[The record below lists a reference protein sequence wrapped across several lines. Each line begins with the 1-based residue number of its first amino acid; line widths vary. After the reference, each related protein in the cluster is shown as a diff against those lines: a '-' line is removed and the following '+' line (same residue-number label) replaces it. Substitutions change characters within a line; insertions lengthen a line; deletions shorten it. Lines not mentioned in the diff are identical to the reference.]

1 MTRIVAGT
9 AGGRVLE
16 VPVRG
21 TRPTS
26 DRVREAVFSR
36 LEHQGSVDGAHVL
49 DLYAGSGALALEAMS
64 RGADDATLV
73 DAARAAVEVCRRN
86 VRALGLTRVRVAQQ
100 PAERFVR
107 EVPSRPWDL
116 VFLDPPYDVAASEL
130 VQVLGHLAQPGAL
143 APEAVVVVERRAR
156 DAEPSWP
163 GGLGLVAR
171 KDYGETAVY
180 YLEPFAGADEGDDG
194 VPGADASAAGSVPTG
209 S

>member
-1 MTRIVAGT
+1 
-9 AGGRVLE
+9 VLE

-36 LEHQGSVDGAHVL
+36 LEHQGAVDGARVL

-64 RGADDATLV
+64 RGAADATLV
-73 DAARAAVEVCRRN
+73 DAARAAAEVCRRN

-107 EVPSRPWDL
+107 EVPSVPWDL
-116 VFLDPPYDVAASEL
+116 VFLDPPYDVTASEL
-130 VQVLGHLAQPGAL
+130 VQVLDHLTEPGAL
-143 APEAVVVVERRAR
+143 AVDATVVVERRAR
-156 DAEPSWP
+156 DAEPAWP
-163 GGLGLVAR
+163 TGLSLVAR
-171 KDYGETAVY
+171 KDYGETAVF
-180 YLEPFAGADEGDDG
+180 YLEPSAPDEAG
-194 VPGADASAAGSVPTG
+194 GADASASESVPTG

>member
-36 LEHQGSVDGAHVL
+36 LEHQGAVDGARVL
-49 DLYAGSGALALEAMS
+49 DLYAGSGALAIEAMS
-64 RGADDATLV
+64 RGASDATLV

-107 EVPSRPWDL
+107 EVPSLPWDL
-116 VFLDPPYDVAASEL
+116 VFLDPPYDVTAPEL
-130 VQVLGHLAQPGAL
+130 VQVLDHLTEPGAL
-143 APEAVVVVERRAR
+143 APDATVVVERRAR
-156 DAEPSWP
+156 DAEPAWP
-163 GGLGLVAR
+163 VGLSLVAR
-171 KDYGETAVY
+171 KDYGETAVF
-180 YLEPFAGADEGDDG
+180 YLEPSGADGAA
-194 VPGADASAAGSVPTG
+194 GADASASASVPTG

>member
-36 LEHQGSVDGAHVL
+36 LEHQGAVEGARVL

-64 RGADDATLV
+64 RGASDATLV

-116 VFLDPPYDVAASEL
+116 VFLDPPYDVTASEL
-130 VQVLGHLAQPGAL
+130 VQVLAHLTLPGAL
-143 APEAVVVVERRAR
+143 APDGTVVVERRAR
-156 DAEPSWP
+156 DAEPAWP
-163 GGLGLVAR
+163 DGLELVAR
-171 KDYGETAVY
+171 KDYGETAVF
-180 YLEPFAGADEGDDG
+180 YLEPVA
-194 VPGADASAAGSVPTG
+194 PGAEASSPESVPTG

>member
-1 MTRIVAGT
+1 M
-9 AGGRVLE
+9 
-16 VPVRG
+16 RG

-36 LEHQGSVDGAHVL
+36 LEHAGAVEDAHVL

-64 RGADDATLV
+64 RGASDATLV

-107 EVPSRPWDL
+107 EAPSRPWDL
-116 VFLDPPYDVAASEL
+116 VFLDPPYDVTASEL
-130 VQVLGHLAQPGAL
+130 VQVLGHLVEPGAL
-143 APEAVVVVERRAR
+143 SPDGTVVVERRAR
-156 DAEPSWP
+156 DAEPAWP
-163 GGLGLVAR
+163 DGLRLAAR
-171 KDYGETAVY
+171 KDYGETAVF
-180 YLEPFAGADEGDDG
+180 YLEPSSGRDVDD
-194 VPGADASAAGSVPTG
+194 GADASEPARVPTG